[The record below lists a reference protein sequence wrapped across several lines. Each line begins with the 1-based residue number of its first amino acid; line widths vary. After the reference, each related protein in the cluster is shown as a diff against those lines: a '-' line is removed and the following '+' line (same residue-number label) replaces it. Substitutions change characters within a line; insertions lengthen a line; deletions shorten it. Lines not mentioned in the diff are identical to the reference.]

1 MKKDKDEKRK
11 FNKKAL
17 SKKISIVLS
26 ATLTIILLVT
36 TVYAWFSN
44 KKQVA
49 TIAKINSPAKLS
61 LKAGNQEDI
70 INFKM
75 SGIDVT
81 KGNSKDFVFCVE
93 GEDIT
98 KYSIQLAHTTNINFT
113 YTIYRAT
120 ETNDTT
126 KVEYDLESGDQKV
139 YYDKTALLSGA
150 TVNESTDAVVSSRKL
165 GNTSYKVKSYDDEDT
180 RQKFAEPL
188 YWQSVSI
195 TANESPYDYN
205 SDERAFVNYYV
216 LTVSWGA
223 DVTNDKETDMI
234 YLTAQVT
241 Q

>member
-1 MKKDKDEKRK
+1 MKNDKDEKRK
-11 FNKKAL
+11 LNKKTL

-98 KYSIQLAHTTNINFT
+98 NRYQYCVNF
-113 YTIYRAT
+113 YFYRI
-120 ETNDTT
+120 
-126 KVEYDLESGDQKV
+126 GC
-139 YYDKTALLSGA
+139 
-150 TVNESTDAVVSSRKL
+150 
-165 GNTSYKVKSYDDEDT
+165 
-180 RQKFAEPL
+180 
-188 YWQSVSI
+188 I
-195 TANESPYDYN
+195 
-205 SDERAFVNYYV
+205 
-216 LTVSWGA
+216 
-223 DVTNDKETDMI
+223 
-234 YLTAQVT
+234 
-241 Q
+241 

>member
-1 MKKDKDEKRK
+1 MSEKKK
-11 FNKKAL
+11 NKKLNKMSL
-17 SKKISIVLS
+17 SRKISVVL
-26 ATLTIILLVT
+26 TCII
-36 TVYAWFSN
+36 TVMLAITVGFAWFSN

-75 SGIDVT
+75 AGIDVT
-81 KGNSKDFVFCVE
+81 KGSSKDFVFCVE
-93 GEDIT
+93 GEDIS

-126 KVEYDLESGDQKV
+126 KVEYTLEGTDQKV

-150 TVNESTDAVVSSRKL
+150 AVNESTDTVVNSRKL
-165 GNTSYKVKSYDDEDT
+165 GNTSYQIKSYDDDDT

-188 YWQSVSI
+188 YWQSVAI

-205 SDERAFVNYYV
+205 SAERAFVNYYV
-216 LTVSWGA
+216 LTVSWGE

>member
-1 MKKDKDEKRK
+1 MSKKRDDKKL
-11 FNKKAL
+11 NKMSL
-17 SKKISIVLS
+17 SKKISIVLTS
-26 ATLTIILLVT
+26 VITVMLAVT
-36 TVYAWFSN
+36 AVFAWFSN

-75 SGIDVT
+75 SGIDVS

-126 KVEYDLESGDQKV
+126 KVEYTLESGDQKA
-139 YYDKTALLSGA
+139 YYDKTELLSGA
-150 TVNESTDAVVSSRKL
+150 AVNESTDTVVSSRKL
-165 GNTSYKVKSYDDEDT
+165 GNTSYEVKSYDEGDT

-188 YWQSVSI
+188 YWQSDAI
-195 TANESPYDYN
+195 KANEAPYDYN
-205 SDERAFVNYYV
+205 SAERAFVNYYV
-216 LTVSWGA
+216 LTVSWGT
-223 DVTNDKETDMI
+223 DVQNDKETDMI